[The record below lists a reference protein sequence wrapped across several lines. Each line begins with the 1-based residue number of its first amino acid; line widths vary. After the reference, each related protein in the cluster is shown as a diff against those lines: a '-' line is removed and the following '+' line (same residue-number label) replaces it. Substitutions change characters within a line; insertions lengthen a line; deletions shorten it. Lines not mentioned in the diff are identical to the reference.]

1 MGADPSRVVDAVR
14 RYAVA
19 VDAQVLTGPG
29 VCSGLG
35 AWLLL
40 ALVAGSGPARADDA
54 AALEEA
60 LGLPADEAVE
70 ALTALLDDPH
80 PAVAA
85 AVARWADAERLTE
98 DFAAW
103 SVPDRVEDGPLPDQ
117 EGADRWAS
125 ERTDGLIERFPVQL
139 TELTRL
145 VLASALATRI
155 SWSTPLTEL
164 EDGGLGTVGSTA
176 RHVVLDTQAAGP
188 VGVVAPRSTSGL
200 AVVSV
205 IADPQ
210 VPRGQVLA
218 AAHEAA
224 AQMTTRRAPA
234 GLEVTRD
241 GHAWTV
247 TEHRETRPSFR
258 DVIEEWTG
266 WVPPWRLVSDHDLT
280 TAPGFGAAA
289 AALEAFVLPAERP
302 ADCEVRQSAV
312 AAYTATGFEAAA
324 VTGMAVRAAGMPQE
338 QEVVVRRI
346 HVRLDRPHAV
356 VAVALHDGSPWDRLP
371 IFTAWVD
378 PGEVASSA

>member
-1 MGADPSRVVDAVR
+1 MGA
-14 RYAVA
+14 
-19 VDAQVLTGPG
+19 
-29 VCSGLG
+29 
-35 AWLLL
+35 
-40 ALVAGSGPARADDA
+40 
-54 AALEEA
+54 
-60 LGLPADEAVE
+60 
-70 ALTALLDDPH
+70 
-80 PAVAA
+80 
-85 AVARWADAERLTE
+85 
-98 DFAAW
+98 
-103 SVPDRVEDGPLPDQ
+103 
-117 EGADRWAS
+117 
-125 ERTDGLIERFPVQL
+125 
-139 TELTRL
+139 
-145 VLASALATRI
+145 
-155 SWSTPLTEL
+155 
-164 EDGGLGTVGSTA
+164 
-176 RHVVLDTQAAGP
+176 
-188 VGVVAPRSTSGL
+188 GL

-224 AQMTTRRAPA
+224 ARMTTRRAPA
-234 GLEVTRD
+234 ALEVTRD

-338 QEVVVRRI
+338 QEVLVRRI

-371 IFTAWVD
+371 VFTAWVD
-378 PGEVASSA
+378 PGEVAGSA